1 MDVNKFVLTSIS
13 VYNYRANNE
22 NVEGTCEF
30 KHDGTGTKMSF
41 KLEAADI
48 AKIFEVIAGSAAR
61 TMSVAAN
68 SMLQDM
74 APTPA
79 ITSDTKKYEKEEI
92 LDDPRS
98 GRTFM
103 NKDDIDIDD
112 ISF

>member
-30 KHDGTGTKMSF
+30 KHDGTGTKMNV
-41 KLEAADI
+41 KLDKADI

-61 TMSVAAN
+61 TMGMAAN
-68 SMLQDM
+68 SMLEDM
-74 APTPA
+74 TTETPA
-79 ITSDTKKYEKEEI
+79 IAYEKEEKEEI

-103 NKDDIDIDD
+103 NDIDD
-112 ISF
+112 TF

>member
-30 KHDGTGTKMSF
+30 KHDGTGTKMNV
-41 KLEAADI
+41 KLDKADI

-79 ITSDTKKYEKEEI
+79 VTYAKDEKVVEEI

-103 NKDDIDIDD
+103 NDIDD
-112 ISF
+112 TF